1 MKILIKLSVT
11 IFFLYVFT
19 ACSISE
25 KKEVEIVDNNF
36 SKTYCS
42 NDSALR
48 AKLTINLQ
56 TIRNLKNKVIQE
68 FINDRI
74 KDGVFSQLTDYNP
87 NNVKKNTQDSIAVNF
102 FNEYKS
108 FLKDFPDYQI
118 PWEISVYDS
127 VIFLNNYFV
136 TVKTSGLFFT
146 GGAHPNSF
154 SNFQT
159 YNITSVIKPTL
170 QNIFKADFKSKLLK
184 IAEKEFRKQK
194 GLSSTTD
201 LNKAGYWFKNNK
213 FSLNNNWGIVKTGIL
228 FFYNDYEI
236 APHSMGTTTLIIPFH
251 EIKKFILNYK
261 LLQ

>member
-1 MKILIKLSVT
+1 MKILIKIFLT

-19 ACSISE
+19 ACSNSE
-25 KKEVEIVDNNF
+25 KEEVEIVNNNF
-36 SKTYCS
+36 SKSYCS
-42 NDSALR
+42 NDSTLC

-74 KDGVFSQLTDYNP
+74 KDGVFSQLKDYNP
-87 NNVKKNTQDSIAVNF
+87 NTVQINTQDSIAVSF

-127 VIFLNNYFV
+127 VIFLNNNFV
-136 TVKTSGLFFT
+136 SVKTSGLFFT

-159 YNITSVIKPTL
+159 YNLTGVTQPTL
-170 QNIFKADFKSKLLK
+170 QNILKPNFKNKLLK

-194 GLSSTTD
+194 GLSSTAD

-213 FSLNNNWGIVKTGIL
+213 FALSKNWGIVKTGIL

-236 APHSMGTTTLIIPFH
+236 APHSMGTTTLIIPFNK
-251 EIKKFILNYK
+251 IKKFILNYK